1 MALRFTVTYSG
12 YIASSM
18 VTSASSKCAGSRF
31 LHEYA
36 SRSRIFYQPPWQK
49 PDSDFRR
56 SSSSS
61 SPINP
66 MASMF
71 STLTGEILGGKSQS
85 PLISGIISLMKQS
98 TGASYNVSEL
108 GISPLKASSVI
119 PFFQGSK
126 WLPCNELSSTEVDK
140 GGTLCRGDDGN
151 SKLSRCSEALFMA
164 KDRSS
169 CGVKVSSQR
178 SGSCSNSWLL
188 KLMNLCFSSED
199 AKAAFTAFSVSI
211 LFKSC
216 LAEPRSIPSASM
228 YPTLDVGDRILA
240 EKVSY
245 IFKDPEV
252 SDIVIFKAPS
262 ILQEF
267 GFSSSDVFIK
277 RVVAKAGDSVE
288 IRGGKLL
295 INDITQDEDF
305 ISEPLDYEMDPV
317 IVPEGCVFVLGD
329 NRNNSFD
336 SHNWGPLP
344 IENIVGRSVFRY
356 WPPSKVSATLYDV
369 SQQRSAVAFS

>member
-12 YIASSM
+12 YIASSV

-31 LHEYA
+31 LHECA
-36 SRSRIFYQPPWQK
+36 SRSRIFHQPPWQK
-49 PDSDFRR
+49 PESDFHR
-56 SSSSS
+56 SSSNS

-85 PLISGIISLMKQS
+85 PLIAGLISLMKQS
-98 TGASYNVSEL
+98 TGASSNVSML
-108 GISPLKASSVI
+108 GISPLKASSPI
-119 PFFQGSK
+119 PFFHGSK
-126 WLPCNELSSTEVDK
+126 WIPCNEPSSEVDK
-140 GGTLCRGDDGN
+140 GGTLCSGDDS
-151 SKLSRCSEALFMA
+151 SKSSRCSEALAML
-164 KDRSS
+164 KDCSS
-169 CGVKVSSQR
+169 CSVKVSSQR
-178 SGSCSNSWLL
+178 AGSCSNSWLL

-262 ILQEF
+262 ILEEF

-295 INDITQDEDF
+295 INDITQEEDF

-329 NRNNSFD
+329 NRNKSFD
-336 SHNWGPLP
+336 SHIWGPLP
-344 IENIVGRSVFRY
+344 IENIVGRSLFRY
-356 WPPSKVSATLYDV
+356 WPPAKVSATLYDV